1 MLLDQAVMRD
11 LTQLRSHGKTANT
24 CAQAWQGVVWHMHSS
39 VCCIGQWHTLMMSDA
54 YILMQPRLNVIAGT
68 CATRS
73 SQVQ

>member
-11 LTQLRSHGKTANT
+11 LTQDHMARLQTPAHKHGKVLFGACIVA
-24 CAQAWQGVVWHMHSS
+24 CAASGS
-39 VCCIGQWHTLMMSDA
+39 GTPLMMSDA
-54 YILMQPRLNVIAGT
+54 YILMRPRLNVIAGT